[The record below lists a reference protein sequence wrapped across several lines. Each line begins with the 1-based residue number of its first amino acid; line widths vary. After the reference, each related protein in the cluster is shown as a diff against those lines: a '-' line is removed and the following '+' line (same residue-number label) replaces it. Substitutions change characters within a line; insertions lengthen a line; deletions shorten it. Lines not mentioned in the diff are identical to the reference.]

1 MIPPILAPARV
12 DTKIQAL
19 LFASLH
25 LSTALALALPATIL
39 PPPVLLAS
47 PTEHSSTILVPANQD
62 LQLPMINLPVF
73 NSVEQAR

>member
-47 PTEHSSTILVPANQD
+47 LTEHSSTIFVPANQD

-73 NSVEQAR
+73 SSVEQAR